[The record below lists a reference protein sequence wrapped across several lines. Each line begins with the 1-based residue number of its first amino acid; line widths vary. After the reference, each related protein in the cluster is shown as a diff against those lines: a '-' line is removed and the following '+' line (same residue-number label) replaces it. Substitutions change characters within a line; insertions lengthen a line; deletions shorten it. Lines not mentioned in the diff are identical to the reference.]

1 MEIDT
6 GVAAF
11 SAAVL
16 FVAYIVRG
24 IAGFGSG
31 LISVPLLAL
40 FFPLQLVVPIIVLL
54 DYVGSASQGLRN
66 RKLIAWREQLPLI
79 PFTLIGVAIG
89 LSLLEK
95 LNSATLAQALGVFI
109 MVYAVYQLLPLPV
122 LRGSRLFAVPGGA
135 LGGLIGTVFGAG
147 GAVLHHLSRP
157 ARAGQERVTDDF
169 RCEFSHRW
177 RNQAGWLH
185 GIRFLRSHGA
195 AVHRGGFADRR
206 DCPLYWRPGAF
217 EPVAGLV
224 YAHDQR
230 VAAGQRCGAAVEVLA
245 RRQPDSGDVR
255 EDGRSIRSSVCPRSS
270 DRRSLRNP
278 DWRWRQRR
286 CLRRAFCPGGAFP
299 SERSAI
305 QAGGW

>member
-31 LISVPLLAL
+31 LISLPLLAL

-147 GAVLHHLSRP
+147 GPFYIIYLGLRGLDKSAL
-157 ARAGQERVTDDF
+157 RATFAANFLIDG
-169 RCEFSHRW
+169 
-177 RNQAGWLH
+177 
-185 GIRFLRSHGA
+185 GIRLGGYTVFGFFDRTALLYIA
-195 AVHRGGFADRR
+195 AALPIVAIALFIGGRVHSNLSPALFTRMISVLLLVSG
-206 DCPLYWRPGAF
+206 
-217 EPVAGLV
+217 VALLLK
-224 YAHDQR
+224 Y
-230 VAAGQRCGAAVEVLA
+230 
-245 RRQPDSGDVR
+245 
-255 EDGRSIRSSVCPRSS
+255 
-270 DRRSLRNP
+270 
-278 DWRWRQRR
+278 
-286 CLRRAFCPGGAFP
+286 
-299 SERSAI
+299 
-305 QAGGW
+305 